1 VSFPEVT
8 VEPAM
13 PSDAAAVRAI
23 YAPIVESTAISFELE
38 VPAVDE
44 IAERIGT
51 TTAAWP
57 WLVARGGEKVLGYAY
72 AGAFR
77 TRPAYRWSVETSV
90 YVDGGARRRGVGRV
104 LYARLIEI
112 LRDQGF
118 VNAFAGIALPNES
131 SVALHERF
139 GYRPVGVFPAAG
151 YKLGRWHDVGWWHLA
166 LNLPVPDPPN
176 PRSVAD

>member
-1 VSFPEVT
+1 VG
-8 VEPAM
+8 PAA
-13 PSDAAAVRAI
+13 PSDAPAVRAI
-23 YAPIVESTAISFELE
+23 YAPIVERTAISFELE
-38 VPAVDE
+38 VPTVDE
-44 IAERIGT
+44 VAERIST

-57 WLVARGGEKVLGYAY
+57 WLVARRGGKVLGYAY
-72 AGAFR
+72 AGPFR
-77 TRPAYRWSVETSV
+77 SRPAYRWSVETSV
-90 YVDGGARRRGVGRV
+90 YVDGRARRLGVGRL
-104 LYARLIEI
+104 LYSSLIEL
-112 LRDQGF
+112 LRNQGF
-118 VNAFAGIALPNES
+118 VNAFAGIALPNEA